1 MKNHEANQ
9 RSPACLTFFSFLAQ
23 RHRRQH
29 SLTHPKRPFDGC
41 AFRAIGSDCNFS
53 RSLFFVDDDERWMEK
68 GSARPKGN
76 KFGIRNVF
84 GARTQTETFE
94 INHLISRFLSLLP
107 AYNQ

>member
-1 MKNHEANQ
+1 MAVPFVPSEVIVI
-9 RSPACLTFFSFLAQ
+9 FLGV
-23 RHRRQH
+23 
-29 SLTHPKRPFDGC
+29 F
-41 AFRAIGSDCNFS
+41 
-53 RSLFFVDDDERWMEK
+53 FFVKDDERWMEK